1 MTPAVLERYRSA
13 PQDPGV
19 YLMKD
24 KKGNIIYVGKALNLK
39 KRLASYFARETGHD
53 MKTGVLLKN
62 VVDFDLIVTATEHEA
77 LILESTLIKKH
88 SPRYNVILKDGK
100 NYPCLRIDTSQPFP
114 ALEVVRKIGD
124 DNAVY
129 FGPYS
134 SVQSVRSTL
143 KQVNKI
149 FRLRKCKTVQFA
161 NRTRPCLNYQ
171 INACLGACC
180 NRVSRQDYAR
190 VVADVILFLKGR
202 APDLIQ
208 RLKHEMQTEADRE
221 HFERAAQ
228 IRDTILAIQTTLERQ
243 VVVSTDRT
251 DRDVIACAVDG
262 EKAVVTILFVRSGN
276 LVGSRNYPVDAG
288 LSGSPEILDAF
299 VRQYYERG
307 LFIPGQILIAEE
319 IDDRGLVQDL
329 LMEKRGKQIRLVVPE
344 RGEKRRLVEMA
355 LVNAQKELEKILSV
369 QNEARETLTLLQ
381 TLLGMSTYPR
391 RIECFDNSNM
401 AGTDPVSSMVVF
413 VDGLACKSEYRKFI
427 IRDAKE
433 NDDYACMTEVLTRRL
448 SSTDS
453 PLPDLLI
460 VDGGKGQLSMAVAVL
475 KTLGLE
481 NRFQVAGLAKKDAK
495 LGEVNDKIYLPGRAN
510 PVNTRGALKALYL
523 VQRLRDEAHR
533 FAITFQRKRRSKR
546 AGTSVLDAVPGIG
559 KKRKQV
565 LMTTYKGITS
575 MAQATVEELAALP
588 GMTLGAAQQV
598 KSALARDK
606 D

>member
-1 MTPAVLERYRSA
+1 MNELMIERYKSA
-13 PQDPGV
+13 PHDPGV

-24 KKGNIIYVGKALNLK
+24 SKGRIIYVGKAMNLK

-53 MKTGVLLKN
+53 MKTGMLIKKVA
-62 VVDFDLIVTATEHEA
+62 DFDVIVTSTEHEA

-88 SPRYNVILKDGK
+88 NPRYNVILKDGK
-100 NYPCLRIDTSQPFP
+100 NYPCLRIDTTQPFP

-149 FRLRKCKTVQFA
+149 FRLRKCKNVQFA
-161 NRTRPCLNYQ
+161 NRTRPCLNFQ

-180 NRVSRQDYAR
+180 SLVSKEEYAR

-202 APDLIQ
+202 APDLIN
-208 RLKHEMQTEADRE
+208 RLKQEMHDQAKFEN
-221 HFERAAQ
+221 FERAAQ
-228 IRDTILAIQTTLERQ
+228 VRDTILAIEKTLERQ

-251 DRDVIACAVDG
+251 DRDVIACAIHG
-262 EKAVVTILFVRSGN
+262 ERAVVTILFVRSGN
-276 LVGSRNYPVDAG
+276 LVGSRNYPFDTG
-288 LSGSPEILDAF
+288 LSGAPEILDAF
-299 VRQYYERG
+299 VRQYYEKG
-307 LFIPGQILIAEE
+307 LFIPGQILVEQIIENHS
-319 IDDRGLVQDL
+319 LVQDL
-329 LMEKRGKQIRLVVPE
+329 LMEKRGKRIALVVPE

-355 LVNAQKELEKILSV
+355 LVNAQKELEKILSA
-369 QNEARETLTLLQ
+369 QNEAHNTLISLQQLLN
-381 TLLGMSTYPR
+381 MPVYPR

-413 VDGLACKSEYRKFI
+413 VDGLASKDDYRKFI

-433 NDDYACMTEVLTRRL
+433 NDDYACMAEVLTRRL
-448 SSTDS
+448 SNTDA
-453 PLPDLLI
+453 PLPDLLV
-460 VDGGKGQLSMAVAVL
+460 VDGGKGQLSMAMAVL
-475 KTLGLE
+475 KNLGLE
-481 NRFQVAGLAKKDAK
+481 GHFQIAAIAERDVK
-495 LGEVNDKIYLPGRAN
+495 LGEEADKIYLPGRVN
-510 PVNTRGALKALYL
+510 PVNTRGSVKALYL

-546 AGTSVLDAVPGIG
+546 AGMSVLDAVPGIG

-565 LMTTYKGITS
+565 LMTTYKGITR
-575 MAQATVEELAALP
+575 MRLATAEELAALP
-588 GMTLGAAQQV
+588 GMNLAA
-598 KSALARDK
+598 ALAVKEAIGSR
-606 D
+606 

>member
-1 MTPAVLERYRSA
+1 MTPSVLERYQSA
-13 PQDPGV
+13 PQNPGV

-24 KKGNIIYVGKALNLK
+24 KRGTIIYVGKALNLK

-53 MKTGVLLKN
+53 MKTGVLLKK

-100 NYPCLRIDTSQPFP
+100 SYPCLRIDTSKPFP

-134 SVQSVRSTL
+134 SVQSVRSTI

-149 FRLRKCKTVQFA
+149 FKLRKCRDVQFA

-180 NRVSRQDYAR
+180 NRVSRQEYAR
-190 VVADVILFLKGR
+190 VVGDVILFLKGR
-202 APDLIQ
+202 APDLIN
-208 RLKHEMQTEADRE
+208 RLKFEMQTEADLE

-251 DRDVIACAVDG
+251 DRDVIACAING

-276 LVGSRNYPVDAG
+276 LVGSRNYPFDTG
-288 LSGSPEILDAF
+288 LSGVPEILDAF
-299 VRQYYERG
+299 VRHYYERS
-307 LFIPGQILIAEE
+307 LFIPGQILIAEKIE
-319 IDDRGLVQDL
+319 NHGLVQDL
-329 LMEKRGKQIRLVVPE
+329 LIEKRGKRVSLVVPE
-344 RGEKRRLVEMA
+344 RGDKRRLVEMA
-355 LVNAQKELEKILSV
+355 LVNAQKELEKNLSI
-369 QNEARETLTLLQ
+369 QNEAWETLTALQ
-381 TLLGMSTYPR
+381 TILGMSVYPR

-448 SSTDS
+448 SSTEA
-453 PLPDLLI
+453 PLPDLLV

-475 KTLGLE
+475 KSLGLE

-495 LGEVNDKIYLPGRAN
+495 LGEVYDKIYLPGRAN

-565 LMTTYKGITS
+565 LMTTYKGIS
-575 MAQATVEELAALP
+575 RMGQATVEELASLP
-588 GMTLGAAQQV
+588 GMTLAAAQQV
-598 KSALARDK
+598 KSALALDK

>member
-13 PQDPGV
+13 PQNPGV

-24 KKGNIIYVGKALNLK
+24 KKGKIIYVGKALNLK

-53 MKTGVLLKN
+53 MKTGVLIKKIT
-62 VVDFDLIVTATEHEA
+62 DFDLIVTATEHEA

-88 SPRYNVILKDGK
+88 RPRYNVILKDGK
-100 NYPCLRIDTSQPFP
+100 NYPCLRIDTSQPYP

-124 DNAVY
+124 DTAVY

-149 FRLRKCKTVQFA
+149 FRLRKCKAVQFA

-180 NRVSRQDYAR
+180 NRVSEADYAR

-208 RLKHEMQTEADRE
+208 RLKHEMQAEADRE

-228 IRDTILAIQTTLERQ
+228 IRDTILAIQTTLEHQ

-251 DRDVIACAVDG
+251 DRDVIACAIDG

-276 LVGSRNYPVDAG
+276 LVGSRNYSFDTG

-299 VRQYYERG
+299 VRQYYQRG
-307 LFIPGQILIAEE
+307 LFIPGQILIAEK
-319 IDDRGLVQDL
+319 IDDLGLVQDL
-329 LMEKRGKQIRLVVPE
+329 LMEKRGKGTRLVVPE
-344 RGEKRRLVEMA
+344 RGDKRRLVEMA
-355 LVNAQKELEKILSV
+355 LVNARKELEKILSV
-369 QNEARETLTLLQ
+369 QSEARETLTALQ
-381 TLLGMSTYPR
+381 SILGMPVYPR
-391 RIECFDNSNM
+391 RIECFDNSHM

-413 VDGLACKSEYRKFI
+413 VDGIACKSEYRKFI
-427 IRDAKE
+427 IQDANE

-448 SSTDS
+448 SSSDA

-460 VDGGKGQLSMAVAVL
+460 VDGGRGQLSMAVAVL
-475 KTLGLE
+475 KGLGLE
-481 NRFQVAGLAKKDAK
+481 GRFQVAGLAKKDPK
-495 LGEVNDKIYLPGRAN
+495 LGEVYDKIYLPGRAN

-565 LMTTYKGITS
+565 LMTTYKGLTR
-575 MAQATVEELAALP
+575 MGLATVEELAALP
-588 GMTLGAAQQV
+588 GMTLAAARQV
-598 KSALARDK
+598 KSVLAQDRN
-606 D
+606 

>member
-1 MTPAVLERYRSA
+1 MTPSVLERYQSA
-13 PQDPGV
+13 PQNPGV

-24 KKGNIIYVGKALNLK
+24 KRGTIIYVGKALNLK

-53 MKTGVLLKN
+53 MKTGVLLKK

-100 NYPCLRIDTSQPFP
+100 SYPCLRIDTSKPFP

-149 FRLRKCKTVQFA
+149 FKLRKCRDVQFA

-180 NRVSRQDYAR
+180 NRVSRQEYAR
-190 VVADVILFLKGR
+190 VVGDVILFLKGR
-202 APDLIQ
+202 APDLIN
-208 RLKHEMQTEADRE
+208 RLKFEMQTEADLE

-251 DRDVIACAVDG
+251 DRDVIACAING

-276 LVGSRNYPVDAG
+276 LVGSRNYPFDTG
-288 LSGSPEILDAF
+288 LSGVPEILDAF
-299 VRQYYERG
+299 VRHYYERS
-307 LFIPGQILIAEE
+307 LFIPGQILIAEKIE
-319 IDDRGLVQDL
+319 NHGLVQDL
-329 LMEKRGKQIRLVVPE
+329 LIEKRGKRVSLVVPE
-344 RGEKRRLVEMA
+344 RGDKRRLVEMA
-355 LVNAQKELEKILSV
+355 LVNAQKELEKNLSI
-369 QNEARETLTLLQ
+369 QNEAWETLTALQ
-381 TLLGMSTYPR
+381 TILGMSVYPR

-448 SSTDS
+448 SSTEA
-453 PLPDLLI
+453 PLPDLLV

-475 KTLGLE
+475 KSLGLE

-495 LGEVNDKIYLPGRAN
+495 LGEVYDKIYLPGRAN

-565 LMTTYKGITS
+565 LMTTYKGIS
-575 MAQATVEELAALP
+575 RMGQATVEELASLP
-588 GMTLGAAQQV
+588 GMTLAAAQQV
-598 KSALARDK
+598 KSALALDK